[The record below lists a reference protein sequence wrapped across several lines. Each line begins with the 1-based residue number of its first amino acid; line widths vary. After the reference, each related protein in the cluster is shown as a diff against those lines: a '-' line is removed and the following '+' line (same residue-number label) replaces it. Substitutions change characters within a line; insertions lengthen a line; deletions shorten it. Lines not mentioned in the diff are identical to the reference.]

1 MKKRQDKLVGPVVSL
16 PTFVDDDH
24 NLLLDRQAKHIR
36 WLMDHG
42 IGVDGNGVL
51 LAAGGYGEGYFLD
64 DGELFAI
71 IDVLVDTAG
80 DKAPTMVGVF
90 DLNARTAARRSRY
103 AGDAG
108 IDFIELGLP
117 HYSCPSEEDVY
128 LYTKYVNDNADVG
141 LMNYNNFWVT
151 PAPKYEITRSL
162 MERFIDLEN
171 VVGFKW
177 SSASPAHYVGLL
189 KLFAEEFNFID
200 NGMMN
205 SQGPDSAWQGSSTSS
220 ATSRQACPSP
230 SGRCSATA
238 ATTSSTSFSTP
249 STSTPTTASATRL
262 PPSRPWPTAY
272 SDTSAGRSWASTQAP
287 TSPLRHPLRR
297 PSTTTPAG
305 CSPRVASWTTSSGT
319 SRYWKINLPVI
330 PA

>member
-1 MKKRQDKLVGPVVSL
+1 
-16 PTFVDDDH
+16 
-24 NLLLDRQAKHIR
+24 
-36 WLMDHG
+36 MDHG

-64 DGELFAI
+64 DGELFAL

-189 KLFAEEFNFID
+189 KLFADDFNFID

-205 SQGPDSAWQGSSTSS
+205 SQGARFGMAGFVDFFGNVA
-220 ATSRQACPSP
+220 PSLSLNEVGDVP
-230 SGRCSATA
+230 R
-238 ATTSSTSFSTP
+238 
-249 STSTPTTASATRL
+249 R
-262 PPSRPWPTAY
+262 
-272 SDTSAGRSWASTQAP
+272 
-287 TSPLRHPLRR
+287 PLRR
-297 PSTTTPAG
+297 ARRASRCTLHFDTDNRLGNEAPAFTSVADGVFGHVRWEVMGSTRRPEL
-305 CSPRVASWTTSSGT
+305 PRSGT
-319 SRYWKINLPVI
+319 RPGGPLRPHSPGVHRKRPYGPHRMGPVDI
-330 PA
+330 

>member
-1 MKKRQDKLVGPVVSL
+1 
-16 PTFVDDDH
+16 
-24 NLLLDRQAKHIR
+24 
-36 WLMDHG
+36 MDHG

-51 LAAGGYGEGYFLD
+51 LAAGGYGEGYFSTTE
-64 DGELFAI
+64 ELFAL

-103 AGDAG
+103 AGDVG

-177 SSASPAHYVGLL
+177 SSASPA
-189 KLFAEEFNFID
+189 
-200 NGMMN
+200 
-205 SQGPDSAWQGSSTSS
+205 
-220 ATSRQACPSP
+220 
-230 SGRCSATA
+230 
-238 ATTSSTSFSTP
+238 
-249 STSTPTTASATRL
+249 
-262 PPSRPWPTAY
+262 
-272 SDTSAGRSWASTQAP
+272 
-287 TSPLRHPLRR
+287 PLRR
-297 PSTTTPAG
+297 PAQALCRRVQLHRQRHDELTGRSIRYGGFVDIFGNVAPRLSLTKG
-305 CSPRVASWTTSSGT
+305 DCSATDATTS
-319 SRYWKINLPVI
+319 
-330 PA
+330 

>member
-1 MKKRQDKLVGPVVSL
+1 MKKRQEKLVGPVVSL

-64 DGELFAI
+64 DGELFAL

-151 PAPKYEITRSL
+151 PAPKYEITRTL

-189 KLFAEEFNFID
+189 KLFADEFNFID

-205 SQGPDSAWQGSSTSS
+205 SQGARFGMAGFVDFFGNVAPSLSLTKWEMFRDGRYDELDELLDTLHFDTDNRLSNEAPAFTSV
-220 ATSRQACPSP
+220 ADGVFGHVRWEVM
-230 SGRCSATA
+230 G
-238 ATTSSTSFSTP
+238 
-249 STSTPTTASATRL
+249 L
-262 PPSRPWPTAY
+262 H
-272 SDTSAGRSWASTQAP
+272 AGPNFPAQAP
-287 TSPLRHPLRR
+287 APQALYDHTRKVF
-297 PSTTTPAG
+297 TE
-305 CSPRVASWTTSSGT
+305 SGLMDHVEWDQ
-319 SRYWKINLPVI
+319 SILDD
-330 PA
+330 

>member
-1 MKKRQDKLVGPVVSL
+1 MKKRQEKLVGPVVSL

-24 NLLLDRQAKHIR
+24 NLLLDRQEKHIR

-42 IGVDGNGVL
+42 IGVNGNGVL

-64 DGELFAI
+64 DGELFAL
-71 IDVLVDTAG
+71 IDMLVDTAAG
-80 DKAPTMVGVF
+80 KAPTMVGVF
-90 DLNARTAARRSRY
+90 DLNARMAARRSRY

-151 PAPKYEITRSL
+151 PAPGYEITRSL

-189 KLFAEEFNFID
+189 KLFADEFNFID

-205 SQGPDSAWQGSSTSS
+205 SQGARHGMKGFVDFFGNVAPSLSLTKWEMFRDGRYDELDELLDTLHFDTDNRLSNEAPGFTSV
-220 ATSRQACPSP
+220 ADGVFGHVRWEVM
-230 SGRCSATA
+230 G
-238 ATTSSTSFSTP
+238 
-249 STSTPTTASATRL
+249 L
-262 PPSRPWPTAY
+262 H
-272 SDTSAGRSWASTQAP
+272 AGPNFPAQAP
-287 TSPLRHPLRR
+287 APQALYDHTRR
-297 PSTTTPAG
+297 VFTE
-305 CSPRVASWTTSSGT
+305 SGLMEYVEWDQ
-319 SRYWKINLPVI
+319 SMLD
-330 PA
+330 A